1 MLHKKYLFAIS
12 IIIALTTSIF
22 ISIFIN
28 ETQRLRNYLGYV
40 AENGKS
46 ALFFEEFINQKI
58 AFQLSKDFATPRS
71 NDGDQNAQQICANV
85 EKIGDVSGFN
95 LTKKNTPD
103 IDGTLQTR
111 NTDCKTWSRDLPAL
125 LDINKTIFRNEGKY
139 NFSNY
144 KGYLSDDIRYYIDLA
159 NNYIYINKLV
169 DTNSYIFNNWLV
181 ADGNSINISKSAQ
194 TIEIDDSAL
203 VDLFSGESVTSRIYE
218 DGYTQQNIISMLTP
232 VFEKND
238 LKGIFITDI
247 SIESLAT
254 SFFTA
259 DRPFLWRFLN
269 LYVTDNNS
277 GAEILFHKP
286 KYPAFATM
294 DYEKEFS
301 SHYTLHIKLSY
312 IYIFINNAWLIILYL
327 ISTVVLGK
335 YIKNQ
340 FIKKEFLSNDNAI
353 DSMTGLY
360 NKKILTPALHE
371 KIQLLIERNIAI
383 TVIAIDSD
391 GLKNINDTLG
401 HHVGDKVI
409 QNLGM
414 ALSLSIRKSDYGIR
428 LHGDEFSLILIDN
441 TLQSSHVIISRIHEK
456 LAIIDRK
463 KLVNFSYGC
472 YQLTKDDTLESAV
485 LRAEN
490 LLYQHKRDKYNYR
503 NAKK

>member
-12 IIIALTTSIF
+12 IIIALTTSLF
-22 ISIFIN
+22 ASIFIN

-46 ALFFEEFINQKI
+46 ALFFEEFINQRI
-58 AFQLSKDFATPRS
+58 ASQLSKDFATAHS
-71 NDGDQNAQQICANV
+71 NDSDLNAQQVCAKI

-95 LTKKNTPD
+95 LTRKNVTE

-111 NTDCKTWSRDLPAL
+111 NPDCKSWSRDLPAL
-125 LDINKTIFRNEGKY
+125 ADINKTIFRNEGKY
-139 NFSNY
+139 SFSNY
-144 KGYLSDDIRYYIDLA
+144 NGYLFDDIRYYIDLA

-169 DTNSYIFNNWLV
+169 DTNRYTFNNWLV
-181 ADGNSINISKSAQ
+181 ADGNAINISKSAQ
-194 TIEIDDSAL
+194 TIEIDDTAL
-203 VDLFSGESVTSRIYE
+203 VDLFSGESITSRIYE

-232 VFEKND
+232 VFDRDN

-247 SIESLAT
+247 SVESLAT

-277 GAEILFHKP
+277 GAEIQFHKP
-286 KYPAFATM
+286 KYPTLATM
-294 DYEKEFS
+294 NHEEEIT
-301 SHYTLHIKLSY
+301 SHYTLHVKLGY
-312 IYIFINNAWLIILYL
+312 IYILINNAWLVILYL
-327 ISTVVLGK
+327 ISTLVICK
-335 YIKNQ
+335 YIKTQ
-340 FIKKEFLSNDNAI
+340 FIKNELLSSDNAI

-371 KIQLLIERNIAI
+371 KIQLLIARNIAI

-441 TLQSSHVIISRIHEK
+441 TLRSSHVIISRIHEK

-472 YQLTKDDTLESAV
+472 YQLTKDDTLESAF
-485 LRAEN
+485 LRADS
-490 LLYQHKRDKYNYR
+490 LLYQHKRDKYDYR

>member
-169 DTNSYIFNNWLV
+169 DTDSYIFNNWLV

>member
-139 NFSNY
+139 SFSNY

-169 DTNSYIFNNWLV
+169 DTDSYIFNNWLV

-441 TLQSSHVIISRIHEK
+441 TLQSSHIIISRIHEK